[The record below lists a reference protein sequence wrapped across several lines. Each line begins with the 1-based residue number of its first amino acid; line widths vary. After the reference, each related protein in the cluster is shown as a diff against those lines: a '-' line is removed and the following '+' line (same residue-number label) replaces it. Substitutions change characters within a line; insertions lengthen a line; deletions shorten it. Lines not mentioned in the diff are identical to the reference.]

1 MFYQKK
7 LDRAM
12 KWLKEKSNSQS
23 NINSTDEMLGYSS
36 ENVELEKKDIL
47 AIIISAFLIFGPIF
61 LVLIIIYLLVFRL

>member
-36 ENVELEKKDIL
+36 ENIELEKKDIL